1 MSESSF
7 GGDGGNFEPLQSFGE
22 SFGQGFGQSFN
33 KDSDRS
39 SSKKNLV
46 HVPSGAVPP
55 HHLEAERSVLGAILV
70 QNEAIDVAREAGLES
85 RDFYREAHQKIF
97 DAACALSERREPIDL
112 ITLTGALKDRGW
124 YEVVGGTPT
133 LTGLFDEAFAVGNS
147 AHYARIVREKAVQRR
162 MIEACSE
169 IISDAFNGVEDTEAY
184 IDEAERR
191 VFQVADTHASQSFT
205 ELRSI
210 LIDNMTRIEEL
221 ALQKADVT
229 GLGTGF
235 TDFDRLTTGLHPG
248 QIVIIAARPGM
259 GKTSW
264 FISALQHAAIV
275 NKSVVALFSLE
286 MSKEELGFKFLSG
299 LSRIDSRKLKVGR
312 LIDRDWHRLSEAA
325 DLLAKSKI
333 FIDDSGGTTVMD
345 IRAKCRRLL
354 AKEKRLDLIV
364 VDYLQLM
371 KASKKLQRGDSS
383 REREISEISR
393 SLKELAKELKVPI
406 IALSQLNRSVE
417 SRQDKR
423 PNLSDLRESG
433 AIEQDAD
440 IVCFIHRE
448 DYYNKETEN
457 KGIAELIVAKN
468 RSGETDTCRLAW
480 LGQYTLF
487 VNLTQDAPGTP
498 VSRPRSEKGDITL

>member
-1 MSESSF
+1 MSEGGRGG
-7 GGDGGNFEPLQSFGE
+7 GGDF
-22 SFGQGFGQSFN
+22 
-33 KDSDRS
+33 SDFRRLS
-39 SSKKNLV
+39 EGSQNPKKSIMNL
-46 HVPSGAVPP
+46 PPGAVPP
-55 HHLEAERSVLGAILV
+55 HALEAERSLLGAILV
-70 QNEAIDVAREAGLES
+70 QNEAIDAAREVGVEA
-85 RDFYREAHQKIF
+85 RDFYREAHQRIF
-97 DAACALSERREPIDL
+97 EAAEFLADRREPIDL
-112 ITLTGALKDRGW
+112 VTLTGALRDRGQ
-124 YEVVGGTPT
+124 YEAIGGSDT
-133 LTGLFDEAFAVGNS
+133 LTGLFDEAFAVGN
-147 AHYARIVREKAVQRR
+147 AGQYGRIVRDKAVQRR

-169 IISDAFNGVEDTEAY
+169 IISDAFNGVEDTESF
-184 IDEAERR
+184 IDQSEVRI
-191 VFQVADTHASQSFT
+191 FQVADTHAQQGFA
-205 ELRSI
+205 EIRNI
-210 LIDNMTRIEEL
+210 LLDNMARIEEL
-221 ALQKADVT
+221 ALQKLDVT
-229 GLGTGF
+229 GLSTGF
-235 TDFDRLTTGLHPG
+235 HDFDRLTTGLHGG

-264 FISALQHAAIV
+264 FTSVLQHAAIV
-275 NKSVVALFSLE
+275 NKAVVALFSLE

-299 LSRIDSRKLKVGR
+299 LSRIDSKKLKVGR
-312 LIDRDWHRLSEAA
+312 LADRDWHRLSEAA
-325 DLLAKSKI
+325 DQLAKSKI
-333 FIDDSGGTTVMD
+333 FIDDSGGTSLMD

-354 AKEKRLDLIV
+354 AREKKLDLIV

-371 KASKKLQRGDSS
+371 KASKKLARTDSS

-393 SLKELAKELKVPI
+393 GLKELAKELKCPI

-468 RSGETDTCRLAW
+468 RSGETDTVRLAW

-487 VNLTQDAPGTP
+487 ANLASDSPGTP
-498 VSRPRSEKGDITL
+498 ITRNRPDKGDITL